1 MEIPSLVHDVN
12 VESQVVNNKGNLKQ
26 QKKFQCWFAKDTLL
40 DWKKNNDLEELKD
53 FSLNGNISEHRS
65 QWYQNWHH
73 TDDKNNSQMDLLS
86 MWWVSVTCSKL
97 LKKKHCWKTSV
108 RSVSISPDSF
118 IIEADDNDIGDDY
131 SLLCRI

>member
-40 DWKKNNDLEELKD
+40 DWKKNNALEELKD

-97 LKKKHCWKTSV
+97 LKKKALLEDFSKTSFHK
-108 RSVSISPDSF
+108 S
-118 IIEADDNDIGDDY
+118 
-131 SLLCRI
+131 RIFYHWSWWQWHWWWLFTVM